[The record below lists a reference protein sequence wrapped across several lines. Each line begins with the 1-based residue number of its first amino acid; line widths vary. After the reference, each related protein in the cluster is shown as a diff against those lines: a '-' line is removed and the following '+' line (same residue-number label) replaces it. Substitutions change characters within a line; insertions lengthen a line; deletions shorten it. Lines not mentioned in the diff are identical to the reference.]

1 MAHCLDVLADKPRPW
16 FLRKFL
22 SKRCGL
28 SASVFAHMWINDNN
42 NFICVLIQVEIKGTK
57 ISLKWKEYMAAP
69 NNPNG
74 LIRLGSYP

>member
-28 SASVFAHMWINDNN
+28 SASVFTHMWINNNN
-42 NFICVLIQVEIKGTK
+42 NFTCVLIQVEIKGTK